1 MPIFRRDLSIW
12 EKVIR
17 MILLAMLG
25 IVGVCIAMLEYLNL
39 PATTKDLLETIAVRA
54 FLLWWV
60 GVVVLALYTVLRYRR
75 PESRPTYY
83 TSIGILI
90 LVAACFLDV
99 FLRYPVIVYVAGW
112 ISLFLLFYDM
122 FRFYR
127 FRSGSS
133 ASSHDER

>member
-1 MPIFRRDLSIW
+1 MPIFRKDLSTW
-12 EKVIR
+12 EKVICV
-17 MILLAMLG
+17 ILLVMLG

-60 GVVVLALYTVLRYRR
+60 SVVVLALYTVVRHRK
-75 PESRPTYY
+75 PERRPTYY

-90 LVAACFLDV
+90 LVAALFLDV
-99 FLRYPVIVYVAGW
+99 FIRYPVIVYIADL

-122 FRFYR
+122 FRFHR
-127 FRSGSS
+127 FRSDF
-133 ASSHDER
+133 SHDEQ

>member
-1 MPIFRRDLSIW
+1 MPIFRKDLTIW
-12 EKVIR
+12 EKVICV
-17 MILLAMLG
+17 ILLAMLG

-75 PESRPTYY
+75 PERRPTYY

-90 LVAACFLDV
+90 LVAALFLDV
-99 FLRYPVIVYVAGW
+99 FIRYPVIVYIAGW

-133 ASSHDER
+133 ASAQDER